1 MSMISAQNNRKARE
15 AECVLFSLPPVLFE
29 YFNFARK
36 SYGQKKIVKI
46 DPDNTNKIFQIFFFH
61 TRQTI
66 KSVLNTEAKA
76 NPDNMQTLSATLN
89 GMGFDV
95 AFRNSHLG
103 IQMQLSCL
111 FFILRNW
118 LEYLG
123 IALSQQANASFDD

>member
-1 MSMISAQNNRKARE
+1 MPTTRIK
-15 AECVLFSLPPVLFE
+15 FSRF
-29 YFNFARK
+29 FF
-36 SYGQKKIVKI
+36 
-46 DPDNTNKIFQIFFFH
+46 FFFH

-118 LEYLG
+118 LVYLG
-123 IALSQQANASFDD
+123 IALSQQANASFND